1 MSFLNVNQVS
11 TAAGLPSFTT
21 SNNAINFNGNII
33 GASSSATMKNRI
45 INGDMRIDQR
55 NNGSAVGTS
64 VNGYSVDRWQIQQ
77 STTGKLNG
85 GQNYNSVTTPSGFT
99 NYLGVQSQSA
109 YSISSTDYYTI
120 NQRIEGYNIADLGWG
135 TSSAKT
141 VTISFWVYSSLTGTF
156 GGVLQNYGYS
166 WNYPFTY
173 TINSSNTWQYI
184 TVTIT
189 PPTSGSWQ
197 TGNSQGVNV
206 IFGLGVGS
214 TYSGTPGIW
223 TSSNV
228 LSATGATSVVAVN
241 NATFYITGVQF
252 EVGSVATSF
261 DYRDFSRELMM
272 CQRYF
277 EISYSQGTS
286 IGTSTAINR
295 FSGFSAA
302 YNSTTLN
309 GTNEVPYKVVKR
321 NSTNSI
327 TFYSGSGTINTWQW
341 TTNGASGTNFT
352 PSLNNYGDGGF
363 EVSGSTSGITTG
375 NIYGVTGHWTS
386 SAEL

>member
-261 DYRDFSRELMM
+261 DYRDYGRELQL
-272 CQRYF
+272 CQRY
-277 EISYSQGTS
+277 YYLMQ
-286 IGTSTAINR
+286 
-295 FSGFSAA
+295 SGV
-302 YNSTTLN
+302 
-309 GTNEVPYKVVKR
+309 GR
-321 NSTNSI
+321 WNSTNASACVISAKFDVQMRTTPTTSGMNIGYGYVENFAGSNPTISSI
-327 TFYSGSGTINTWQW
+327 GGYGGVGVSGMGWVV
-341 TTNGASGTNFT
+341 
-352 PSLNNYGDGGF
+352 LNLTGG
-363 EVSGSTSGITTG
+363 SGSTIAGYVCEFYVLNNT
-375 NIYGVTGHWTS
+375 YGLAWT
-386 SAEL
+386 AEL